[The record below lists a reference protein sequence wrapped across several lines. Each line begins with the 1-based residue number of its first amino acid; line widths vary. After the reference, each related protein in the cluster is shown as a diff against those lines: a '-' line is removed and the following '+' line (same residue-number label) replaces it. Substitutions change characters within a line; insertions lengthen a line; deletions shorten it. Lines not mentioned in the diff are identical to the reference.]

1 MRWSQ
6 PYGAKMTKSCIVS
19 LVPPVSSLWN
29 TSFSLSFRTQLKCYL
44 LRKIWLPNF
53 KQATMSLYYT
63 DQFAATAICISDFF
77 YCSMYIPLCDCVC
90 FTSVRNRIL
99 NSLNGF
105 HSLNKYTL
113 VIYLCQ
119 TLVYVKGYNR
129 ARH

>member
-44 LRKIWLPNF
+44 LRFDYPILNKPPCPFITLTNLL
-53 KQATMSLYYT
+53 QQ
-63 DQFAATAICISDFF
+63 QFAYQIFF

-99 NSLNGF
+99 SSLNGF